1 MSFTGL
7 TRLRCFAGGSTE
19 EAQAAIGVDV
29 AAKLIAYINNGKTIG
44 AVNFPEV
51 DLPPNPQVS
60 ILWAPTCVVCFA
72 SAYFSIVICIDA
84 FMRTIVQLG
93 NSSASES

>member
-7 TRLRCFAGGSTE
+7 ARLCCFAGGSTE

-60 ILWAPTCVVCFA
+60 KCACALLVCLCVRVYAVSNACPIFC
-72 SAYFSIVICIDA
+72 SGGIIC
-84 FMRTIVQLG
+84 L
-93 NSSASES
+93 